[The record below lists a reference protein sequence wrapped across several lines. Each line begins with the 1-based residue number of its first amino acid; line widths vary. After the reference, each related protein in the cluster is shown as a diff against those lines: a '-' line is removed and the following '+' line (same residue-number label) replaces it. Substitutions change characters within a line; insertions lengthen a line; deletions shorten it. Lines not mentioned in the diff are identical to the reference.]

1 MISENYEDE
10 LREKLAL
17 PHVFFANETPEK
29 AAILAW
35 HVLSL
40 SNEEVLLMTPFAFTY
55 GGVLAGLKLEHI
67 EHIAK
72 NAPDKYKKELIEA
85 INKDYIQREMIE
97 IAKEMDDDLG
107 NSNKNQ
113 IRIKSVL
120 QYISDN
126 KSVFIF

>member
-17 PHVFFANETPEK
+17 PHVVFVSDTPEK
-29 AAILAW
+29 AALLAW
-35 HVLSL
+35 HTLSL
-40 SNEEVLLMTPFAFTY
+40 ANEEILLMTPFAFTY
-55 GGVLAGLKLEHI
+55 GGILAGLSLQAI
-67 EHIAK
+67 EYIAK

-85 INKDYIQREMIE
+85 INKDYIQREVFE

-107 NSNKNQ
+107 NSYKNQ
-113 IRIKSVL
+113 QRIKSVL

-126 KSVFIF
+126 KSAFIF